1 MKLQATL
8 TQYALI
14 CACAFGFGYLFC
26 WSMTE
31 PRVQTEIKEVKVKD
45 VVTVVK
51 EIKREERRP
60 DGTVIVE
67 TETNTDKRSE
77 TRKDTQ
83 SVADLVKPQW
93 SVGAY
98 TNVNTDRFLL
108 TVDRR
113 IIGNVFVGVY
123 GAYDVQRND
132 LSGGLGLRIEF

>member
-1 MKLQATL
+1 MKTHIVTGLL
-8 TQYALI
+8 TFLAGFLVCKFYA
-14 CACAFGFGYLFC
+14 
-26 WSMTE
+26 E
-31 PRVQTEIKEVKVKD
+31 PEVKTEIKEVKVKD
-45 VVTVVK
+45 VITVVK

-77 TRKDTQ
+77 TRKDSET
-83 SVADLVKPQW
+83 VKSALQAQW

-113 IIGNVFVGVY
+113 IIGNVFVGAY
-123 GAYDVQRND
+123 GSYDVQRND
-132 LSGGLGLRIEF
+132 LAGGLGLRVEF